1 MPVRSETTDSPR
13 PIVVYIGAH
22 DRSGSTLLDRILGE
36 QPGCV
41 SLGEVRRIWDRG
53 LGQNQLCGCG
63 TPFRECAHWASVLHR
78 AFGDLSEGRIDE
90 IRRLADDVGRMRR
103 FPRLL
108 AQNGS
113 GGQEGPARD
122 YVEILESLYRAI
134 VDESGRSVLIDSS
147 KDPVYG
153 AALLGVPGL
162 DVRMVHLVRD
172 ARAVAFSQQRKKPK
186 PEIHWRTATRGTK
199 PVTETAIR
207 WDLSALL
214 WRALAK
220 RTQAVVIRYED
231 LVRSPADALA
241 PLARTL
247 GPTIS
252 DGLDR
257 LRGGVHLGLA
267 HTVSGASMRFHR
279 GDLDIVLDAEWRRAM
294 TWKDRT
300 TVTALT
306 WPGLLRF
313 GYPLRSP
320 IEEGTHA

>member
-1 MPVRSETTDSPR
+1 MPTRPETTDPPR
-13 PIVVYIGAH
+13 PTVVYIGAH
-22 DRSGSTLLDRILGE
+22 DRSGSTLLDRVLGE
-36 QPGCV
+36 LPGCV

-78 AFGDLSEGRIDE
+78 AFGDLSEERIDE
-90 IRRLADDVGRMRR
+90 MRRLAGEVGRMRR
-103 FPRLL
+103 FPSLL

-113 GGQEGPARD
+113 PGQEGPPRAYAD
-122 YVEILESLYRAI
+122 ILGSLYRAI
-134 VDESGRSVLIDSS
+134 VDETGCSVMIDSS

-153 AALLGVPGL
+153 AALFALPGL

-172 ARAVAFSQQRKKPK
+172 ARAVAFSQQRKKAK
-186 PEIHWRTATRGTK
+186 PEIHWRTATRETK
-199 PVTETAIR
+199 PAAETAIR

-214 WRALAK
+214 WNTLAK
-220 RTQAVVIRYED
+220 RTGAVFIRYED

-241 PLARTL
+241 PLVRSL
-247 GPTIS
+247 GS
-252 DGLDR
+252 AASEGLEH
-257 LRGGVHLGLA
+257 LRAGIHLGVA
-267 HTVSGASMRFHR
+267 HTVSGASMRFHQ
-279 GDLDIVLDAEWRRAM
+279 GDLDIALDAEWQRAM

-300 TVTALT
+300 AVTALT

-320 IEEGTHA
+320 IEEGSHA